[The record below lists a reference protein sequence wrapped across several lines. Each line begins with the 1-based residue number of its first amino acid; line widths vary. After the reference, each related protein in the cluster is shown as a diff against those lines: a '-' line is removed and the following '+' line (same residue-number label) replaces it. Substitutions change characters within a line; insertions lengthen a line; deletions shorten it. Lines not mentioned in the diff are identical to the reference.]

1 MTDRFPL
8 FSPFP
13 VPPDSPAYE
22 TSSLYC
28 ADAFRGKE
36 ASLLGRPWTAY
47 CADSILGP
55 MSRECCCSLALH
67 GVLCCLLMAPSC
79 AARGACGRSK

>member
-1 MTDRFPL
+1 M
-8 FSPFP
+8 
-13 VPPDSPAYE
+13 PPDSPAYE

-47 CADSILGP
+47 CAESILGP
-55 MSRECCCSLALH
+55 MSRECCCSWHPA
-67 GVLCCLLMAPSC
+67 VLLVMFGC
-79 AARGACGRSK
+79 AARQACGSSN